1 MKKFTKNLLLM
12 LALVFALAA
21 CSNPGSSQTEE
32 GKTEVQTKVEKEN
45 LSSEE
50 TTESSEKDNESE
62 SSNIGALTFT
72 DGAGKEISLEKNPEK
87 IVVTQPS
94 DAEILFEIG
103 AGDKIIGRGDYVDY
117 PEEVDSIKTVGS
129 GENLNIEEVIALEPE
144 VLIMGMMS
152 QTEDQVK
159 KLEDAGITVVSTDA
173 NSLEEIYKNIELLG
187 QLTDKEDEAK
197 ALVEDMKS
205 VFDEYK
211 EKASENGETHSVY
224 YEISPLEFDL
234 WTGGKNTFFDE
245 LGEIVG
251 LENIFNDVD
260 GWSVVSEEEVINR
273 NPEFII
279 TSSYPSGD
287 IAPEDEIMSR
297 ENWKGIDAVANSKV
311 FSVDNDEFTRPG
323 PRLRN
328 AVKVLFENVYGE

>member
-12 LALVFALAA
+12 LALVFALAG
-21 CSNPGSSQTEE
+21 CSNTNTGESEK
-32 GKTEVQTKVEKEN
+32 GNAEVQTEVDSEK
-45 LSSEE
+45 LDSEE
-50 TTESSEKDNESE
+50 KTEAADSDKTEDADTT
-62 SSNIGALTFT
+62 GALTLT
-72 DGAGKEISLEKNPEK
+72 DGAGKEISLEANPEK

-129 GENLNIEEVIALEPE
+129 GEKLNIEEVIALEPE
-144 VLIMGMMS
+144 VLVMGMMS
-152 QTEDQVK
+152 QTEEQVK
-159 KLEDAGITVVSTDA
+159 KLEDAGITVVSTKA
-173 NSLEEIYKNIELLG
+173 NSLEEIYTNIELLG
-187 QLTDKEDEAK
+187 KLTDKEDESA
-197 ALVEDMKS
+197 ALIEDMKA

-211 EKASENGETHSVY
+211 EKASEIDEKHSVY

-251 LENIFNDVD
+251 LDNIFNDVE
-260 GWSVVSEEEVINR
+260 GWSVVSEEEVIDR

-287 IAPEDEIMSR
+287 MSAEEEIMSR
-297 ENWKGIDAVANSKV
+297 ENWKNIDAVSNSKV